1 MTWAEI
7 RQHFQGKLG
16 GKCPREEIDAQFFA
30 LLHSRFAFG
39 RLDFEF
45 NRNQEAQNSHC
56 LLDDLTRLIQGEPV
70 QYILGRAPF
79 FGLDL
84 IVSPKVLIPR
94 PETEELVQLV
104 LTENGDGP
112 HRVLDI
118 GTGSGCIPIA
128 IARSRK
134 NWAIFGLDVSE
145 DALEI
150 AQQNAVEQNVAVG
163 WLHNDI
169 TALPNL
175 GQFDIII
182 SNPPYIPLEDAKI
195 LEPHVLNH
203 EPHLALFA
211 PENNPLFFYRAIKQ
225 FAAKSLTKPGGR
237 IYFETHYNLAVAV
250 ADLFADARQTTVI
263 SDMFGKPRF
272 VVITY

>member
-1 MTWAEI
+1 M
-7 RQHFQGKLG
+7 
-16 GKCPREEIDAQFFA
+16 
-30 LLHSRFAFG
+30 LLHFRFG
-39 RLDFEF
+39 LSRLDFELK
-45 NRNQEAQNSHC
+45 RQEEVENTFS
-56 LLDDLTRLIQGEPV
+56 LNEDLARLTHGEPV
-70 QYILGRAPF
+70 QYITGRAPF

-84 IVSPKVLIPR
+84 MVSPKVLIPR

-104 LTENGDGP
+104 LTENADAP

-134 NWAIFGLDVSE
+134 NWAIFGLDISE
-145 DALEI
+145 DALDI
-150 AQQNAVEQNVAVG
+150 ARQNAVEQNVAVG

-182 SNPPYIPLEDAKI
+182 SNPPYIPLEDAKT

-211 PENNPLFFYRAIKQ
+211 PENDPLFFYRAIKH

-237 IYFETHYNLAVAV
+237 IYFETHYNLADAV